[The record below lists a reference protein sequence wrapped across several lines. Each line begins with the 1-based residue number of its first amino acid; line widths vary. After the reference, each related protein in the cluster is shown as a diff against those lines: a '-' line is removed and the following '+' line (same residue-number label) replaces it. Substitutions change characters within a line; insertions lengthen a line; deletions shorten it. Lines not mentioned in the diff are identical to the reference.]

1 MKKLFFLCALMM
13 ATLSHTKAENPL
25 LNSFDTPYSTAP
37 FSKIVPA
44 HFEEA
49 ILQGMAK
56 GKEEIKAIAENPEAP
71 TFNNTIVALERAGED
86 LNRALNIFFP
96 LNSSLS
102 TPEMMEITMRITPA
116 LSEYETSITLNEKL
130 WNRVKKVYENRDRLN
145 LDTEDAKLLENT
157 YDSFALSG
165 ANLQG
170 EARETYRKLSAELS
184 NLTTQFGQ
192 NVLKELNTY
201 KIWLGDDEIA
211 GIPESTVKE
220 ALEAAKNEVAPE
232 GKAYLFT
239 LDAPVYSQ
247 VIKYADRR
255 DVREKMYR
263 LYQGRNMKGE
273 YSNLEIIG
281 KIAET
286 RRQIANLLGSKTFA
300 EHRLARS
307 MAKNPENVMN
317 LLNQLRD
324 AYRPALDAELAGLT
338 AFARETAGDDFT
350 LMPWDYSYYS
360 TKLKNAKYA
369 YDEEAM
375 RPYFPLDKVIAGVF
389 GLATRLYGITFEER
403 KDIDVYHPDVKAYE
417 VKDSTGNYVGV
428 LYTDFF
434 PRSTKSSGAWMT
446 EFKPQFV
453 DADGKNSR
461 PHITIVMNF
470 SKPAADKPALLTP
483 GEVTTFLHEF
493 GHALHGLL
501 TDCRYSSLSGTNVY
515 RDFVELPSQFNEN
528 FFTQKDFLDTFA
540 RHYQTGEPIPAEEV
554 DKLIRAQQYGAA
566 YACMRQLMFGMIDMG
581 WHNISEPLAEDPVT
595 TERNAYS
602 SVAIFPVVEGT
613 LVSPQFS
620 HIFSGGYAAG
630 YYSYKWAEVLDADAF
645 ALFLEKGIFNRE
657 AADSFLNNILKKG
670 GTEAPDVLYRR
681 FRGQE
686 PTIDALLRR
695 DGIKK

>member
-1 MKKLFFLCALMM
+1 
-13 ATLSHTKAENPL
+13 
-25 LNSFDTPYSTAP
+25 
-37 FSKIVPA
+37 
-44 HFEEA
+44 
-49 ILQGMAK
+49 
-56 GKEEIKAIAENPEAP
+56 
-71 TFNNTIVALERAGED
+71 
-86 LNRALNIFFP
+86 
-96 LNSSLS
+96 
-102 TPEMMEITMRITPA
+102 
-116 LSEYETSITLNEKL
+116 
-130 WNRVKKVYENRDRLN
+130 
-145 LDTEDAKLLENT
+145 
-157 YDSFALSG
+157 
-165 ANLQG
+165 
-170 EARETYRKLSAELS
+170 
-184 NLTTQFGQ
+184 
-192 NVLKELNTY
+192 
-201 KIWLGDDEIA
+201 
-211 GIPESTVKE
+211 
-220 ALEAAKNEVAPE
+220 
-232 GKAYLFT
+232 
-239 LDAPVYSQ
+239 
-247 VIKYADRR
+247 
-255 DVREKMYR
+255 
-263 LYQGRNMKGE
+263 
-273 YSNLEIIG
+273 
-281 KIAET
+281 
-286 RRQIANLLGSKTFA
+286 
-300 EHRLARS
+300 
-307 MAKNPENVMN
+307 
-317 LLNQLRD
+317 
-324 AYRPALDAELAGLT
+324 
-338 AFARETAGDDFT
+338 
-350 LMPWDYSYYS
+350 
-360 TKLKNAKYA
+360 
-369 YDEEAM
+369 
-375 RPYFPLDKVIAGVF
+375 
-389 GLATRLYGITFEER
+389 
-403 KDIDVYHPDVKAYE
+403 
-417 VKDSTGNYVGV
+417 
-428 LYTDFF
+428 
-434 PRSTKSSGAWMT
+434 MT

-630 YYSYKWAEVLDADAF
+630 YYSYKWAAVLDAAAF
-645 ALFLEKGIFNRE
+645 ALFLEKGIFSE